1 MGDFLLILNVASHN
15 KLFFGLIPPTLKSGQ
30 KCNTRNVTPVTIC
43 MWFYMDKNDLISI
56 VELYFIILICFE
68 LLIKKK
74 GKSSQQ
80 LGRNLNFKIKIW
92 NILFLP
98 VTPVTLLCAPLRGR
112 VLINTMIFC
121 VQLVNRFLDLWFKH
135 LLLEY
140 HSYIFYT
147 DVVKKKKWVKCVTPV
162 TRNEIMGYVDLFL
175 LFEFALIII
184 WNFKLFSDVYLYI
197 NLFYKIYIMRNT
209 RNVTGV
215 T

>member
-1 MGDFLLILNVASHN
+1 MGISSGDFLLILNVASHN

-30 KCNTRNVTPVTIC
+30 NCNTRNVTPVTIC

-74 GKSSQQ
+74 GKSAQQ

-98 VTPVTLLCAPLRGR
+98 VTPVTLLCAPLRAR
-112 VLINTMIFC
+112 VLIYTIIVC
-121 VQLVNRFLDLWFKH
+121 VPLVNQCLDLWFKH
-135 LLLEY
+135 SLLEY

-147 DVVKKKKWVKCVTPV
+147 DVIKKKKWAKCVTPV
-162 TRNEIMGYVDLFL
+162 TRNGP
-175 LFEFALIII
+175 
-184 WNFKLFSDVYLYI
+184 K
-197 NLFYKIYIMRNT
+197 
-209 RNVTGV
+209 
-215 T
+215 

>member
-74 GKSSQQ
+74 GKSAQQ

-98 VTPVTLLCAPLRGR
+98 VTPVTLLCAPLRAR

-135 LLLEY
+135 SLLEY

-147 DVVKKKKWVKCVTPV
+147 DVVKRKKMC
-162 TRNEIMGYVDLFL
+162 
-175 LFEFALIII
+175 
-184 WNFKLFSDVYLYI
+184 
-197 NLFYKIYIMRNT
+197 NT
-209 RNVTGV
+209 RNAEWNNGICWSFSSFWICFDHYLKFQVV
-215 T
+215 LWCISVHKSVL